1 MAPPFDDVAVLP
13 PGDSA
18 DALLARSAQAR
29 TLVLAEEILGGLVH
43 KPRGVTVS
51 EAPAADATH
60 PDVIAHR
67 ALRRAVFVDEQRV
80 FAHDDLDDVDSDPRA
95 IVLVAR
101 DADGTVLGGVRLG
114 PARPGEPDLGWW
126 TGSRLAV
133 EAGGR
138 RRTGVRVGATL
149 IRAAVARAE
158 SAGVLRFEADV
169 QAPNARL
176 FERLG
181 WETVAPSRTVGG
193 IDHVRMRRPMDR
205 IARLVD
211 ATKAPLGDLVAGMAP
226 PGFVG
231 DDGAPVPGTDVVAA
245 CDAILPALVERDP
258 EWAGWCSVLVN
269 LNDLAAMG
277 ARPVGLLDAVGGA
290 DAEAVGRVLRG
301 LRAAAAAYGVPVLGG
316 HTTVDVPASLAV
328 TALGTTARPVP
339 AGGGRVGHAV
349 RLTADLDGA
358 WRPGYTGRQFD
369 TTSRRRPEDLRA
381 MVAAIGPDAA
391 YRPAAAKDVSMAGLV
406 GTLGMLAEAS
416 GTGAV
421 LDVAAVPRPDGV
433 GVADWFTCFPGFA
446 LLSTDE
452 PGAPLP
458 AAGPAVGT
466 ECGELVAGRGVALRW
481 PDGETTT
488 AVAGPVTGLGTA
500 TERTDR

>member
-1 MAPPFDDVAVLP
+1 MAPPLDDVAFLP
-13 PGDSA
+13 SGDSN
-18 DALLARSAQAR
+18 DAFLSRGRGLSA
-29 TLVLAEEILGGLVH
+29 AEEILGGLVRH
-43 KPRGVTVS
+43 PRDVTIS
-51 EAPAADATH
+51 EAPAADASH
-60 PDVIAHR
+60 PDVVAHR

-80 FAHDDLDDVDSDPRA
+80 FAHDDLDDTDTDPRA

-101 DADGTVLGGVRLG
+101 DADGSVLGGVRLG
-114 PARPGEPDLGWW
+114 PALPGEPDLGWW

-133 EAGGR
+133 DVDGR
-138 RRTGVRVGATL
+138 RRAGVRVGATL
-149 IRAAVARAE
+149 VRAAVARAE
-158 SAGVLRFEADV
+158 TAGVLRFEADV
-169 QAPNARL
+169 QTPNRRL

-193 IDHVRMRRPMDR
+193 VDHVRMRRPMDR
-205 IARLVD
+205 IQRLVA
-211 ATKAPLGDLVAGMAP
+211 ATKAPLAGLVAGLAP
-226 PGFVG
+226 AGFVG
-231 DDGAPVPGTDVVAA
+231 DDGAPVPGTDMVAA
-245 CDAILPALVERDP
+245 CDAILPAMVERDP

-277 ARPVGLLDAVGGA
+277 ARPVGLLDAVGGT
-290 DAEAVGRVLRG
+290 DAGSVGRVLRG
-301 LRAAAAAYGVPVLGG
+301 MRAAAEAYGVPVLGG

-328 TALGTTARPVP
+328 TALGTTSRPVP
-339 AGGGRVGHAV
+339 AGGGRVGHEV
-349 RLTADLDGA
+349 RLTVDLDGG

-369 TTSRRRPEDLRA
+369 TTSRRRPEELRA
-381 MVAAIGPDAA
+381 MVGAIGPDAA

-446 LLSTDE
+446 LLTTDE

-458 AAGPAVGT
+458 AAGPAVGQA
-466 ECGELVAGRGVALRW
+466 CGELVEGAGVMLRW
-481 PDGETTT
+481 PDGATTT
-488 AVAGPVTGLGTA
+488 AVTDTVTGLGRA
-500 TERTDR
+500 